1 MCLKWNHMRNKFCF
15 CFHVKTETLGDR
27 NKYYKILEIEM
38 DRFGLKIN
46 FLCILQVS
54 RFVFVLKTNFYSY
67 FSVFNH
73 LWTGPR
79 FPETSGATVKYV
91 LDSAHSG
98 QGQWV

>member
-1 MCLKWNHMRNKFCF
+1 MRNKFCF

-38 DRFGLKIN
+38 DRFG
-46 FLCILQVS
+46 
-54 RFVFVLKTNFYSY
+54 LKTNFYSY